1 MNDKSNGKSQLLC
14 VSAFLLLSILSPQLS
29 PLYAQGTAFTY
40 QGQLQNN
47 GSPANGSYN
56 LTFTLFNTCNGITAI
71 AGPVTNDAVN
81 VTNGMFT
88 VQIDFGAEAFTG
100 QTNWLQIG
108 VASNGVSAFTTLSP
122 LQELTPVPEAIYA
135 NSTSNLL
142 GALPS
147 AQLSGMIALTQL
159 PTAVVTTNETS
170 VTLDNL
176 TLDGTLYLPSPEIMS
191 DGDSLLSAS
200 LTNRNFF
207 GGLLAGNPAN
217 NTGDNNT
224 AIGNE
229 ALYSN
234 TNGSEN
240 TTVGSGVL
248 FENTS
253 GSENT
258 AIGTAALSNNTN
270 GSENTANGVQTLF
283 ENMTGS
289 GNTANGYAAL
299 YNLTN
304 GSQNIALGFTAGAA
318 LLMGSSNI
326 DIGSVGVKGDNN
338 VIRLG
343 STQTAT
349 YLAGNVYASGAVFS
363 NGVDLVSDRN
373 AKEGFAVIN
382 PQSVLE
388 KVAALPV
395 TEWNYKTTKNMEH
408 IGPMAQ
414 DFHAAFGLNGQD
426 DKHISVVDESG
437 VALAAIQGLNQMNQ
451 KLQAELNRQLAE
463 NAKLEQRIENLEQRM
478 NREAAQ

>member
-1 MNDKSNGKSQLLC
+1 MNKKSNAKSRSLC
-14 VSAFLLLSILSPQLS
+14 VGAFVLLSILNPQLS
-29 PLYAQGTAFTY
+29 PLHAQGTAFTY

-56 LTFTLFNTCNGITAI
+56 LAFSLFSTSNAVTTI

-88 VQIDFGAEAFTG
+88 VQIDFGAEVFTG
-100 QTNWLQIG
+100 QTTWLQIG
-108 VASNGVSAFTTLSP
+108 VASNGVSAFTTLRP

-135 NSTSNLL
+135 NRASNLL

-147 AQLSGMIALTQL
+147 AQLSGTLGLAQL
-159 PTAVVTTNETS
+159 PAAVVTTNDTM
-170 VTLDNL
+170 VTLNNL
-176 TLDGTLYLPSPEIMS
+176 TLAGTLNLPSPEIMS

-200 LTNRNFF
+200 ITDANFF
-207 GGLLAGNPAN
+207 AGLAAGNPAN
-217 NTGDNNT
+217 NTGDDNV

-234 TNGSEN
+234 TNGN
-240 TTVGSGVL
+240 
-248 FENTS
+248 
-253 GSENT
+253 ENT
-258 AIGTAALSNNTN
+258 AIGAAALLYNTSGN
-270 GSENTANGVQTLF
+270 ENTANGVQALF
-283 ENMTGS
+283 NITSGS
-289 GNTANGYAAL
+289 GNTAHGYAAL
-299 YNLTN
+299 YSLTN
-304 GSQNIALGFTAGAA
+304 GSQNIALGFGAGNS
-318 LLMGSSNI
+318 LFMGNSNI
-326 DIGSVGVKGDNN
+326 DIGSPGLTGDDNI
-338 VIRLG
+338 IRIG
-343 STQTAT
+343 SSQAAT

-373 AKEGFAVIN
+373 AKEGFAIIN

-388 KVAALPV
+388 KVATLPV

-451 KLQAELNRQLAE
+451 KLQTELNRQVAV
-463 NAKLEQRIENLEQRM
+463 NAKLEQRIEKLEQRM
-478 NREAAQ
+478 NLNREAAQ